1 MAQADNPPVAPFSR
15 LRQSASDSPADRPTT
30 RQVFGARLSTSAGQE
45 FLERKFFER
54 VALPNGTFKTT
65 AAHRLDDVNQ
75 AVLPH
80 LPQLPGRALKI
91 MDVGISSGISTLEW
105 HDFLS
110 DSGVR
115 FEMIGTDLTV
125 YTSLVSLAPQLEALI
140 DRGRNILHLDAFG
153 RGWPPRGDGL
163 VGFAAGMIRML
174 FEAAMRIDKKLPPLQ
189 GKIGFS

>member
-1 MAQADNPPVAPFSR
+1 MAYGLIGSLRMEQAKHFWNLPCSIQVDFCSAPALRVVADGVLAPRSARVRVGLSRLGRTMAQADNPPVAPFSR

-45 FLERKFFER
+45 FLERKFFEH

-65 AAHRLDDVNQ
+65 AAHRLDDLNQ
-75 AVLPH
+75 AVFPH

-125 YTSLVSLAPQLEALI
+125 YTSLVSLAP
-140 DRGRNILHLDAFG
+140 
-153 RGWPPRGDGL
+153 
-163 VGFAAGMIRML
+163 
-174 FEAAMRIDKKLPPLQ
+174 
-189 GKIGFS
+189 